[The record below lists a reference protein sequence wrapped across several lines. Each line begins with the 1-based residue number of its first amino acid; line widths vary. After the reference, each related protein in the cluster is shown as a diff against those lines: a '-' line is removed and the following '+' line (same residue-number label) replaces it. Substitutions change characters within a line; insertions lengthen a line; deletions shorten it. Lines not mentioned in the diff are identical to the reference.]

1 LTVAGLDEARLRQQ
15 VEELRDAGVR
25 YVCASMVDSGSI
37 NRVKCFALDKL
48 EQFVRSGSGFSTSWA
63 LALSNDQVI
72 RIPDLG
78 GPVGDMCMVPDP
90 DSLVAL
96 AATPEWAWV
105 AMDFY
110 TQDSESLPTCTRQ
123 FVKRMVR
130 AAAERG
136 YSLGMAYEL
145 EWLMASVRGDGGLEP
160 IHNGP
165 GYSAN
170 AWAKV
175 SDFAVELLDTLAA
188 QGIAVSQFHPE
199 YSPGQMEVS
208 LGVADPLT
216 MADRHVLFRHTVR
229 SISEKHGCR
238 ASFSPVT
245 VPGLGNG
252 CHLHF
257 SLWDEV
263 GHRNLFSGGE
273 RALELTAEGEAFLA
287 GVLAELPA
295 IIALGCPTVPS
306 YARLQPQRWAGAYQC
321 WGHENREA
329 ALRFIQG
336 MVGNREQTA
345 NMELKAIDCAGH
357 PYLVP
362 GAIIAAGLNGLDE
375 GMKLPPSCPVDPST
389 MSSEDLAA
397 AGIRRLP
404 CALSIAADAL
414 EASTVMRTALGPTLH
429 SCMVAV
435 RRAEAQTDECR
446 PLEEVVLEHL
456 WRF

>member
-1 LTVAGLDEARLRQQ
+1 VSGFDEARLRQR
-15 VEELRDAGVR
+15 VEELHESGVR
-25 YVCASMVDSGSI
+25 HVCASMVDSGSI

-63 LALSNDQVI
+63 LALSNDHFAYTPEV
-72 RIPDLG
+72 G
-78 GPVGDMCMVPDP
+78 GPVGDMRMVPDP
-90 DSLVAL
+90 ESLVQL

-105 AMDFY
+105 AMDFF
-110 TQDSESLPTCTRQ
+110 TQGGEPLSTCTRQ
-123 FVKRMVR
+123 FVKRMT
-130 AAAERG
+130 AAAAARG
-136 YSLGMAYEL
+136 LSLGMAYEF
-145 EWLMASVRGDGGLEP
+145 EWFMASVRDDGTAEP

-175 SDFAVELLDTLAA
+175 SDFAADLLDAMAA
-188 QGIAVSQFHPE
+188 QRIAVSQMHPE

-229 SISEKHGCR
+229 SISEQHGCQ

-257 SLWDEV
+257 SLWDEA
-263 GHRNLFSGGE
+263 GRNLFTGGE
-273 RALELTAEGEAFLA
+273 RTLDLTAEGEAFLA

-306 YARLQPQRWAGAYQC
+306 YQRLQPQHWAGAYQC

-336 MVGNREQTA
+336 MVGSREQTA

-362 GAIIAAGLNGLDE
+362 GAIIAAGLHGLDE
-375 GMKLPPSCPVDPST
+375 QLTLPPSCAVDPST
-389 MSSEDLAA
+389 MTAGELAA
-397 AGIRRLP
+397 AGIRQLP
-404 CALSIAADAL
+404 CSLSAAAEAL
-414 EASTVMRTALGPTLH
+414 EGSAVLRTALGPILH

-435 RRAEAQTDECR
+435 RRAEAEADECR
-446 PLEEVVLEHL
+446 PVQELVREHL